1 MSDVW
6 LLQAEIY
13 RHCPWNHLK
22 KMVGE
27 DEQLTTK
34 SKIDLSH
41 LPPCRDNLIPYIR
54 RVNHRL
60 AIYKRAVIPI
70 FWSPKPYDPEQS
82 WQRSDEGVLEPVWS
96 CDPVLPPTSIGLVE
110 KITEEMEQ
118 FDDDIE
124 GEQSDQGSDYE
135 EYVGDNEDEIKIWT
149 LRILAVVIIFQQE

>member
-6 LLQAEIY
+6 LLQTEIY

-70 FWSPKPYDPEQS
+70 FWSPKPYDPEQG

-124 GEQSDQGSDYE
+124 GEQSD
-135 EYVGDNEDEIKIWT
+135 
-149 LRILAVVIIFQQE
+149 

>member
-6 LLQAEIY
+6 LLQTEIY

-60 AIYKRAVIPI
+60 AIYKRAVIPV
-70 FWSPKPYDPEQS
+70 FWSPKPYDPEQ
-82 WQRSDEGVLEPVWS
+82 G
-96 CDPVLPPTSIGLVE
+96 
-110 KITEEMEQ
+110 
-118 FDDDIE
+118 
-124 GEQSDQGSDYE
+124 
-135 EYVGDNEDEIKIWT
+135 
-149 LRILAVVIIFQQE
+149 